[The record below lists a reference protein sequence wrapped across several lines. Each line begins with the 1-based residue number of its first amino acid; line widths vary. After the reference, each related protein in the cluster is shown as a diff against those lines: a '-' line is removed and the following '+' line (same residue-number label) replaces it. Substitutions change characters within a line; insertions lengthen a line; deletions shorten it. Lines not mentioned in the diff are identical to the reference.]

1 MSFLFSKFLHN
12 LEIVENSINLNVN
25 YVKIGHNCSFINCDC
40 VKCKDYNEK
49 LRRRNESNAKKR
61 LIEKKS
67 QNESLISEAFVINL
81 KKNAKSVINNKSIKS
96 LNKTVD
102 NSINPKKKNKNKLKN
117 NAKVKSNP
125 NNEPLSNGN
134 NEVNGNQDIVIDE
147 ELTDVCDD
155 NESTPPELV
164 PQNSIVV
171 TNQKSST
178 ITREEQMANN
188 ETTQSYPLQTSAA
201 VCAKYLK
208 AGEEFSRQLAKNKLT
223 DDEMMGCLKY
233 YIVSSCLGDVEIAT
247 QKFIYGLYT
256 LCFYIK

>member
-1 MSFLFSKFLHN
+1 LYN
-12 LEIVENSINLNVN
+12 LEIIEISINLNIN

-40 VKCKDYNEK
+40 IKCKDYNEK

-61 LIEKKS
+61 FEKKS
-67 QNESLISEAFVINL
+67 QNESQISEKFVINL
-81 KKNAKSVINNKSIKS
+81 KKNAKSVISKNKSIKL
-96 LNKTVD
+96 LNKTID
-102 NSINPKKKNKNKLKN
+102 NSINAKKKNKNKVKN

-134 NEVNGNQDIVIDE
+134 NEVNGNEDIVIDE
-147 ELTDVCDD
+147 ELTDVCDE

-164 PQNSIVV
+164 PQNSIVI
-171 TNQKSST
+171 TNQKSS
-178 ITREEQMANN
+178 TREEQMANN

-256 LCFYIK
+256 LLH

>member
-1 MSFLFSKFLHN
+1 MSKFLHN
-12 LEIVENSINLNVN
+12 LENIENNINLNIN
-25 YVKIGHNCSFINCDC
+25 YVKIGHNCSFIDCDC
-40 VKCKDYNEK
+40 IKCKDYNER
-49 LRRRNESNAKKR
+49 LRRRNESNANKR
-61 LIEKKS
+61 LIEKKT
-67 QNESLISEAFVINL
+67 QNESEINKKFVISL
-81 KKNAKSVINNKSIKS
+81 KKNAKSVISKNKSIKL
-96 LNKTVD
+96 LNKTID
-102 NSINPKKKNKNKLKN
+102 NNINAKKKNKNKVKN

-134 NEVNGNQDIVIDE
+134 NEVNGNEDE
-147 ELTDVCDD
+147 ELTDVCDE
-155 NESTPPELV
+155 NESTPPQLV
-164 PQNSIVV
+164 PQNSIVI

-178 ITREEQMANN
+178 ITREEQMSNN

-223 DDEMMGCLKY
+223 DDEMMGLKY

-256 LCFYIK
+256 LSLH